1 MPILPMKEITQLKYE
16 NYLGKKV
23 NIKMSNMDMKIIFN
37 ETKLVKDKN
46 GLYVGNNELSS
57 ITLPTFTKK
66 LLNTAL
72 RN

>member
-1 MPILPMKEITQLKYE
+1 
-16 NYLGKKV
+16 
-23 NIKMSNMDMKIIFN
+23 MDMKIIFN

-46 GLYVGNNELSS
+46 GLYVGNNELST

-72 RN
+72 IN